1 MTLVP
6 PETMVVPAIMALQAK
21 MAIPAAQDHKDL
33 QANLVVMAHPAIQ
46 VPLAIPDLKE
56 KVITIQ

>member
-1 MTLVP
+1 
-6 PETMVVPAIMALQAK
+6 MVVPAIMALQAK